1 MKPETNTTTPPTPT
15 DEVRAQW
22 LPAMRRARKELG
34 MTQAQFATAI
44 GMSKDAVTSW
54 ECGRNRICITSALRM
69 SARLQRNI
77 IGGNTDPI
85 SSEELIHARL
95 REYERRLRLRLG
107 L

>member
-1 MKPETNTTTPPTPT
+1 MKPETNTSTPTTPT
-15 DEVRAQW
+15 DEARARW
-22 LPAMRRARKELG
+22 LPAMRRARAELG
-34 MTQAQFATAI
+34 MTQAQFAAVI

-77 IGGNTDPI
+77 MAGNTDPI
-85 SSEELIHARL
+85 SAEELIHARVQ
-95 REYERRLRLRLG
+95 EYERRLRLRLG